1 MSQSF
6 DYFFRAATDN
16 APYAYQRRLAGDT
29 AGRPCESQLINI
41 PTGLGKTAAVI
52 LAWLWN
58 RVAHPDAAHRDTWPR
73 RLVICLPMRTLVEQT
88 HAEAAK
94 WLDAYKLRWAE
105 KPVSPHTGKVGLH
118 LLMGGADSGEWDIH
132 PEADAILIGTQDM
145 LLSRALNRGYG
156 MARARWPMHF
166 GLLNNDCLWVLDE
179 TQLMGVGVRTS
190 AQLEGLRRKLG
201 TALGCATWWASATL
215 DSRLLRTPDHT
226 ELPPSLTLD
235 ATDRASPEVAARIG
249 SVKHLAPL
257 PLTLTADSSKIV
269 APYVEQLAALVA
281 ERHQTATTTLVILNR
296 VDRAKDLCVALDK
309 LSKKQALPP
318 RVLVHSRFRPL
329 EREPLS
335 LRIKEPGEKIIVAT
349 QAIEAGVDIS
359 ARTLLTE
366 LAPWSSLVQRFGR
379 CNRKGE
385 FNTSGGADV
394 FWINLEA
401 DDPRNAL
408 DLALPYT
415 PEQLA
420 TARDLL
426 RQAEPAGASPVALAA
441 LHAEEPLPESHLLRR
456 KDLVDLF
463 DTTPDLSG
471 LDLDVAR
478 YIRDGDE
485 RDVQVFWRV
494 IPKGEKAPAD
504 TIVPARRELVRV
516 AAHAFKKFAEK
527 NKGSIWRRDPL
538 DGAWEEF
545 RDTYHVAPGQ
555 IFLIDAA
562 IGGYSATLGW
572 TGEKSKDAFPVLGDD
587 ATSPAADPRDG
598 QGNDDE
604 SQNRD
609 RFQSLAEHT
618 AHVVTACTRKLDALP
633 SAVTE
638 QWRAPLLT
646 AARWHDVG
654 KAHPTFQRFLTAQ
667 RDIPKAH
674 RSSLLAK
681 STWRAGVRFD
691 RPHFRHEL
699 ASALAWLQAGDTDNE
714 RVRSLVA
721 YLIATHH
728 GKVRLSLRAMPGEKA
743 PPAEPGSE
751 PLFARG
757 IWQGDRI
764 PAEGAPPLALE
775 GVPTPLPP
783 LDLSPMR
790 LGENNGAPS
799 WTARVLSLRDAADLG
814 LFRLAWL
821 ETLLRSAD
829 AMGSALPLANTPSTP
844 HPSFHDL
851 AAKHRPLETAS
862 LAGEAAPSLAD
873 GSAPGSPEHGI
884 RERAGGRETPPRDTR
899 PDHATRYVE
908 TTCGILSYAELAP
921 LLAERV
927 QAVLSDLV
935 AGHYADRPL
944 DEQLLLDLHARIAG
958 DLVPDWAGRWRVV
971 QVSVGRLRPAAP
983 HLVPQ
988 RMRDFCLDAQARW
1001 PAASASLGDELLEF
1015 LAFVEGRFLSIHP
1028 FRDFNGR
1035 TIRLFLAEL
1044 LCRLDLPPVPLVP
1057 DREDAKPAYFATLEA
1072 ADQGDYRPLAQLWSK
1087 RLANLSPEE
1096 T

>member
-1 MSQSF
+1 MPATF
-6 DYFFRAATDN
+6 DAFFRAATGN

-29 AGRPCESQLINI
+29 LGRACESQLINI
-41 PTGLGKTAAVI
+41 PTGLGKTAAVV

-58 RVAHPDAAHRDTWPR
+58 RVAHADAAHRDTWPR

-88 HAEAAK
+88 HTEAAK
-94 WLDAYKLRWAE
+94 WLDAHKLRWDE
-105 KPVSPHTGKVGLH
+105 KSEVSHTGKVGLH

-166 GLLNNDCLWVLDE
+166 GLLNNDALWVLDE

-226 ELPPSLTLD
+226 ELPSSLTLD
-235 ATDRASPEVAARIG
+235 AEDHAIPEVVGRIAA
-249 SVKHLAPL
+249 VKRLAPL
-257 PLTLTADSSKIV
+257 PLTLTGDSSKLT
-269 APYVEQLAALVA
+269 APYIEQLATLVV
-281 ERHQTATTTLVILNR
+281 ERHQTTTTTLVILNR
-296 VDRAKDLCVALDK
+296 VDRAKDLCATLDK
-309 LSKKQALPP
+309 LAKKQALPP
-318 RVLVHSRFRPL
+318 RILVHSRFRPL

-335 LRIKEPGEKIIVAT
+335 LRIKEPGEKIIIAT

-359 ARTLLTE
+359 ARTLFTE

-385 FNTSGGADV
+385 FNTTGGADI
-394 FWINLEA
+394 FWLNLEA
-401 DDPRNAL
+401 DDPKNAA

-420 TARDLL
+420 SARDLL
-426 RQAEPAGASPVALAA
+426 RPAESTGVSPAA
-441 LHAEEPLPESHLLRR
+441 LDALDAEEPLPESHLLRR

-485 RDVQVFWRV
+485 RDVQVFWRD

-538 DGAWEEF
+538 DGVWEEF

-562 IGGYSATLGW
+562 IGGYSVTLGW
-572 TGEKSKDAFPVLGDD
+572 TGEKSKDAFEVLGEDV
-587 ATSPAADPRDG
+587 TSLAADPRDG

-604 SQNRD
+604 SQKHG

-618 AHVVTACTRKLDALP
+618 GHVVTACTRKLDALP
-633 SAVTE
+633 AAGIE
-638 QWRAPLLT
+638 PWRAPLLT

-667 RDIPKAH
+667 RDIPEPH

-681 STWRAGVRFD
+681 ATWRAGVRFE

-699 ASALAWLQAGDTDNE
+699 ASALAWLQAGDANDD
-714 RVRSLVA
+714 RVRNLVA

-728 GKVRLSLRAMPGEKA
+728 GKIRLSLRAMPGEKA
-743 PPAEPGSE
+743 PPSTGPDSE

-764 PAEGAPPLALE
+764 PDEGAPSLDLE
-775 GVPTPLPP
+775 GVPTPLPRI
-783 LDLSPMR
+783 DLSPMR
-790 LGENNGAPS
+790 LGETNGAPS
-799 WTARVLSLRDAADLG
+799 WTARFLALRDADDLG

-821 ETLLRSAD
+821 ETLLRAAD
-829 AMGSALPLANTPSTP
+829 AEGS
-844 HPSFHDL
+844 
-851 AAKHRPLETAS
+851 K
-862 LAGEAAPSLAD
+862 
-873 GSAPGSPEHGI
+873 
-884 RERAGGRETPPRDTR
+884 
-899 PDHATRYVE
+899 
-908 TTCGILSYAELAP
+908 
-921 LLAERV
+921 
-927 QAVLSDLV
+927 Q
-935 AGHYADRPL
+935 
-944 DEQLLLDLHARIAG
+944 
-958 DLVPDWAGRWRVV
+958 
-971 QVSVGRLRPAAP
+971 
-983 HLVPQ
+983 
-988 RMRDFCLDAQARW
+988 
-1001 PAASASLGDELLEF
+1001 
-1015 LAFVEGRFLSIHP
+1015 
-1028 FRDFNGR
+1028 
-1035 TIRLFLAEL
+1035 
-1044 LCRLDLPPVPLVP
+1044 
-1057 DREDAKPAYFATLEA
+1057 
-1072 ADQGDYRPLAQLWSK
+1072 
-1087 RLANLSPEE
+1087 
-1096 T
+1096 